1 MAAAAA
7 TVGLVAGA
15 GQGDDDESTREPDRV
30 ERPAATRAG
39 GVSLERQVGSL
50 LLMSYDGSEVPD
62 YILRR
67 LRAGQGSGV
76 ILFGPNAPDAETVR
90 TATGRMQR
98 AAGGAALVTTDQE
111 GGNIRSLAFAGPA
124 VSQAGQPTPEAA
136 AGAAREGARALRD
149 AGVNVNLAPV
159 ADVASASGSVV
170 AGRAFPGD
178 PATVAGLVA
187 SSVKAHDR
195 ERVATTIKHFPGLGD
210 ATENTDDVSV
220 TINTPRSELE
230 DVALDPF
237 EAGIG
242 AGAPLVMASH
252 ALYPA
257 LDDESIASQS
267 RPVLQELLR
276 EELGFEGA
284 VVTDSIEAQAVLD
297 RSGVAE
303 AAERSVQAG
312 VDLVLMT
319 GSGSWNEVYPRLL
332 RRARSDPG
340 FRERVAESAGRVLAL
355 KRRLGLT
362 VDP

>member
-1 MAAAAA
+1 MAA

-15 GQGDDDESTREPDRV
+15 GSGGDQGPSREPARG
-30 ERPAATRAG
+30 EAPTPGAAV

-50 LLMSYDGSEVPD
+50 LLMSYDGPDVPG

-67 LRAGQGSGV
+67 LREGQGSGV

-90 TATGRMQR
+90 RATDRMQR
-98 AAGGAALVTTDQE
+98 AGRGAALVATDQE
-111 GGNIRSLAFAGPA
+111 GGDIRSLAFAGPA
-124 VSQAGQPTPEAA
+124 VSQAAQPTLEAA

-159 ADVASASGSVV
+159 ADVSAPGSVV

-178 PATVAGLVA
+178 AATVSGLVERTVRA
-187 SSVKAHDR
+187 YER
-195 ERVATTIKHFPGLGD
+195 ERVATTIKHFPGLGE

-220 TINTPRSELE
+220 TIDTPRGELE
-230 DVALDPF
+230 EGAFAPF
-237 EAGIG
+237 EAGID

-252 ALYPA
+252 AVYPA
-257 LDDESIASQS
+257 LDEESIASQS

-276 EELGFEGA
+276 EEMGFEGA

-297 RSGVAE
+297 RSGVAD

-319 GSGSWNEVYPRLL
+319 GSGSWNEIFPRLL
-332 RRARSDPG
+332 RRARRDPA
-340 FRERVAESAGRVLAL
+340 FRERVAESADRVLAL

-362 VDP
+362 VTP

>member
-1 MAAAAA
+1 M
-7 TVGLVAGA
+7 
-15 GQGDDDESTREPDRV
+15 
-30 ERPAATRAG
+30 
-39 GVSLERQVGSL
+39 GSL
-50 LLMSYDGSEVPD
+50 LLMSYDGPAVPG

-67 LRAGQGSGV
+67 LRQGQGSGV

-90 TATGRMQR
+90 RGTDRMQR
-98 AAGGAALVTTDQE
+98 AAGGAALVATDQE
-111 GGNIRSLAFAGPA
+111 GGDIRSLAFAGPA
-124 VSQAGQPTPEAA
+124 VSQADQPTPEAA
-136 AGAAREGARALRD
+136 AAAAREGARALRD

-159 ADVASASGSVV
+159 ADVSAAPGSVV

-178 PATVAGLVA
+178 APTVAGLVVSTVRA
-187 SSVKAHDR
+187 YAR

-220 TINTPRSELE
+220 TIDTPRGELE

-242 AGAPLVMASH
+242 AGAPLVMVSH

-257 LDDESIASQS
+257 LDGKAIASQS

-276 EELGFEGA
+276 EKTGFEGA

-297 RSGVAE
+297 RSGVAQ
-303 AAERSVQAG
+303 AAERSVRAG

-319 GSGSWNEVYPRLL
+319 GSGSWNEIYPPLL
-332 RRARSDPG
+332 RRARRDPA

-362 VDP
+362 VTP

>member
-1 MAAAAA
+1 VAAVAA

-15 GQGDDDESTREPDRV
+15 GNDEDHGPSREPDRV
-30 ERPAATRAG
+30 QMPGAGRAAG
-39 GVSLERQVGSL
+39 PSLERQVGSL
-50 LLMSYDGSEVPD
+50 LLMSYDGSEVPG

-67 LRAGQGSGV
+67 LREGQGSGV
-76 ILFGPNAPDAETVR
+76 ILFGPNAPDADTVR

-98 AAGGAALVTTDQE
+98 AAGGTALVTTDQE
-111 GGNIRSLAFAGPA
+111 GGDIRSLAFAGPA
-124 VSQAGQPTPEAA
+124 VSQGGQPTPEAA
-136 AGAAREGARALRD
+136 AGAAREGARALDD

-159 ADVASASGSVV
+159 SDVASTPGSVV

-178 PATVAGLVA
+178 AATVASLVVSTIRA
-187 SSVKAHDR
+187 YGR
-195 ERVATTIKHFPGLGD
+195 ERVATTLKHFPGLGD

-220 TINTPRSELE
+220 TIDTPRSELGA
-230 DVALDPF
+230 VALGPF

-252 ALYPA
+252 AVYPA
-257 LDDESIASQS
+257 LDGESIASQS
-267 RPVLQELLR
+267 RPVLQDLLR

-332 RRARSDPG
+332 RRARRDPA
-340 FRERVAESAGRVLAL
+340 FRERVAESAERVLAL

-362 VDP
+362 VTP

>member
-1 MAAAAA
+1 MAA

-15 GQGDDDESTREPDRV
+15 GDGGDQGASREPARGKA
-30 ERPAATRAG
+30 PTPGAG
-39 GVSLERQVGSL
+39 VGVSLERQVGSL
-50 LLMSYDGSEVPD
+50 LLMSYDGPEVPG

-67 LRAGQGSGV
+67 LREGQGSGV
-76 ILFGPNAPDAETVR
+76 ILFGPNAPDAEAVR
-90 TATGRMQR
+90 RATDRMQR
-98 AAGGAALVTTDQE
+98 AGRGGALVATDQE
-111 GGNIRSLAFAGPA
+111 GGDIRSLAFAGPS

-159 ADVASASGSVV
+159 ADVSAASGSVV

-178 PATVAGLVA
+178 AATVAGLVA

-220 TINTPRSELE
+220 TIDTPRSELE
-230 DVALDPF
+230 DGAFAPF
-237 EAGIG
+237 EEGID

-252 ALYPA
+252 AVYPA
-257 LDDESIASQS
+257 LDEESIASQS
-267 RPVLQELLR
+267 PPVLQDLLR
-276 EELGFEGA
+276 EEMGFEGA

-332 RRARSDPG
+332 RRARRDPA
-340 FRERVAESAGRVLAL
+340 FRERVAESADRVLAL
-355 KRRLGLT
+355 KRRLGLRQRL
-362 VDP
+362 